1 MDRDM
6 LLPKLQS
13 FSQKKTID
21 DDIPPLP
28 LFQNRLV
35 DDLPIEINC
44 IKWSPLIGNKK
55 RAVCV

>member
-1 MDRDM
+1 M

-28 LFQNRLV
+28 LFQNRLI